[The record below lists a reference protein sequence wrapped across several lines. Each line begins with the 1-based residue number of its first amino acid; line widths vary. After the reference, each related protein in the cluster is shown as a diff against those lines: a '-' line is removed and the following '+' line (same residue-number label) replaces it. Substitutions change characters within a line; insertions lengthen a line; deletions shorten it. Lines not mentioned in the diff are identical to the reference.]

1 MSRFRRFQTL
11 MLICLVSSSAAF
23 VARTA
28 AQDQSEAAVTAAARA
43 LAVEGVKLAQADR
56 CAEAIDKLE
65 RAEKL
70 HHAPIVL
77 TRLGECYIKL
87 GRLVKGVEH
96 LRAVLREPLP
106 ANPSEALSQAYADAK
121 SLLEATKPKLALLT
135 VTVEG
140 ASADTALG
148 LNIDGRRLPVELIG
162 AAHPSDPGEHTIQV
176 SAAGYTTAS
185 RRVTLAPGQ
194 EQIVTITLV
203 PATDEAADSAAPGDT
218 TGAPTPALQ
227 PTAASQRPNYW
238 PAYIAWGTGAAA
250 LGVGIGF
257 GAAALANKSDLD
269 ASCPNKMCP
278 PEQHGLID
286 TSKQNAMISTIG
298 CSVAIGAAALGAVL
312 FILEGRADSPEQTAK
327 VGFHSNGADLTIN
340 F

>member
-1 MSRFRRFQTL
+1 
-11 MLICLVSSSAAF
+11 MLTCLVSLSAAS
-23 VARTA
+23 VTRTA

-56 CAEAIDKLE
+56 CSEAIDKLE

-87 GRLVKGVEH
+87 GRLVEGVEN

-106 ANPSEALSQAYADAK
+106 PSPSEALSQAYADAK

-140 ASADTALG
+140 AAEGAALG
-148 LNIDGRRLPVELIG
+148 LNIDGRALPVELIG

-176 SAAGYTTAS
+176 SAAGYTASS

-194 EQIVTITLV
+194 EQTVTITLA
-203 PATDEAADSAAPGDT
+203 PAPNEAAEIAAAGDT
-218 TGAPTPALQ
+218 TGTPAQRALQ
-227 PTAASQRPNYW
+227 PTAASKRPNYW

-257 GAAALANKSDLD
+257 GAAALSNKSELD
-269 ASCPNKMCP
+269 AKCPNKACP

-286 TSKQNAMISTIG
+286 TSKKNATNSTIG
-298 CSVAIGAAALGAVL
+298 YSVAIGAAALGVVL
-312 FILEGRADSPEQTAK
+312 FILEGRSDSQPQTAK
-327 VGFHSNGADLTIN
+327 VGFHTSGADLTVN